1 MNRSS
6 NPMPGNDSS
15 GAQPTPMPWP
25 CLTAQRTLI
34 LPVPRGEW
42 ALPPG
47 ACVIDGVVFLPRL
60 TLHITLAGHDAIAAV
75 EDTHGK
81 AGAEA
86 VLRDAYAACGWH
98 YRRTRHF
105 LRLRKPQPPEPD
117 AGSIIELLDMPG
129 LGDFYRVLAAR
140 GTALPVPPAHVTLWT
155 HTRPQGIGVADE
167 ATLAG
172 LCVREVAA
180 HELGL

>member
-1 MNRSS
+1 MARQAPKRCSVMRSPPAGGTTGARATSCACESRNRR
-6 NPMPGNDSS
+6 NL
-15 GAQPTPMPWP
+15 TP
-25 CLTAQRTLI
+25 
-34 LPVPRGEW
+34 
-42 ALPPG
+42 
-47 ACVIDGVVFLPRL
+47 
-60 TLHITLAGHDAIAAV
+60 
-75 EDTHGK
+75 
-81 AGAEA
+81 
-86 VLRDAYAACGWH
+86 
-98 YRRTRHF
+98 
-105 LRLRKPQPPEPD
+105 